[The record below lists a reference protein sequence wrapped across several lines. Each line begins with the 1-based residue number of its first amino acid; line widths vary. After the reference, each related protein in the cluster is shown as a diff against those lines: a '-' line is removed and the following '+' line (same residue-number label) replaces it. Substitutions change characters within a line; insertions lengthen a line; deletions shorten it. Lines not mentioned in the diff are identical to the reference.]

1 MLVIDFRLLDVESD
15 IHTAQYYRT
24 VKRSLNIR
32 EDRWI
37 VVRSILRDENV
48 QCFKNRIKISIVFNM
63 SSQLCFVSH
72 GCFFFFFLM
81 AEEFINLIN
90 GFYCVYTWVLFYW
103 LFAISFNPS
112 YMTDLHYV
120 SGSFRSLK
128 IYAEITYILY
138 LVKYVHSFFDK
149 SFLYVNFVK
158 CRLRRYH
165 PTNWYFQLWIFKKDH
180 LYRTWSEAVEWYFRL
195 ERTHV
200 FNT

>member
-24 VKRSLNIR
+24 VKRSLNIP

-48 QCFKNRIKISIVFNM
+48 QCFKNRIKISIVFDM

-72 GCFFFFFLM
+72 GCFFFLM

-90 GFYCVYTWVLFYW
+90 GFYCVYTWVLFHS

-120 SGSFRSLK
+120 NGSLRSLK
-128 IYAEITYILY
+128 IYTEIIYILY
-138 LVKYVHSFFDK
+138 LMKYERSFFWQI
-149 SFLYVNFVK
+149 FLVCKF
-158 CRLRRYH
+158 C
-165 PTNWYFQLWIFKKDH
+165 
-180 LYRTWSEAVEWYFRL
+180 
-195 ERTHV
+195 
-200 FNT
+200 